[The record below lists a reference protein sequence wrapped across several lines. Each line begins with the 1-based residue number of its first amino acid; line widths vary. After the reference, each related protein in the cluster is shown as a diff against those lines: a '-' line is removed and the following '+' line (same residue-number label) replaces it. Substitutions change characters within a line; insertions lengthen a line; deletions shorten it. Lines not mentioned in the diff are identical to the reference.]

1 MKKLVIVALL
11 ALSGIYGI
19 GYVSLGETG
28 AVRLLNDMLALTAD
42 GNGHGLCELYADD
55 LQVNLND
62 HTAPKGGKFNGG
74 KDEFCE
80 YSKMTSAGVGVLKP
94 TFHVERKDIAIKRD
108 WLHPWT
114 AEVSYTESMTMTIPR
129 ANVTIKTES
138 DDKLVLVRTFSGVKI
153 RRLESEIWA
162 Q

>member
-55 LQVNLND
+55 LQVNLN
-62 HTAPKGGKFNGG
+62 
-74 KDEFCE
+74 
-80 YSKMTSAGVGVLKP
+80 
-94 TFHVERKDIAIKRD
+94 
-108 WLHPWT
+108 
-114 AEVSYTESMTMTIPR
+114 
-129 ANVTIKTES
+129 
-138 DDKLVLVRTFSGVKI
+138 
-153 RRLESEIWA
+153 
-162 Q
+162 